1 MALLRTHVDFATFLN
16 YHGTTIADPLL
27 YSYIES
33 FDNFCKF
40 QAGHYFQSADKAFIR
55 WNLEYRSTPRL
66 ITEIP
71 TFPTQT
77 MANSST
83 FPVVVSSTSTSTT
96 TLINENS
103 TPTEQA
109 VQQLVA
115 DYLDDDIQQI
125 LNVKPIDNFANSPTS
140 STSSLSIP
148 PPPELQSFPLLSDHV
163 DLCNSLL
170 PHNPYNHHHPH
181 LQHQLNPQNLSQA
194 KTSA

>member
-40 QAGHYFQSADKAFIR
+40 QAEHYFQSADKAFIR

-148 PPPELQSFPLLSDHV
+148 PPPPPELQSFPLLSDHV

-170 PHNPYNHHHPH
+170 PPQP
-181 LQHQLNPQNLSQA
+181 LQPPPPPPRHQRNDGI
-194 KTSA
+194 